1 LVPKSLI
8 IICMAIPMIIM
19 VGAIWFSLPIHYGTS
34 MSVPQPIRDPASR
47 RLGTVTLAYLA
58 EGLCANWTANSPLA
72 LRGRDDITIYPLAM
86 SIPYGEHWR
95 VHSASFPFVCHEL
108 LVYGP
113 CPVRQRKATRLPEC
127 GGMQRPRQLLV

>member
-1 LVPKSLI
+1 
-8 IICMAIPMIIM
+8 MIIM

-108 LVYGP
+108 LQD
-113 CPVRQRKATRLPEC
+113 PVQSDNARPPACQSVEEC
-127 GGMQRPRQLLV
+127 NARANY